1 MQSKRGRKP
10 KPAAEKPPTECLR
23 ERVNAAALRDIASRE
38 LSARWRP
45 HENGP
50 VLRTIINDFL
60 AQVRDGFLRGF
71 WWEEGQMAALGMQGR
86 RYSGYAKGQ
95 EDAYFEELID
105 VGVNEKSVGRSLFS
119 LPGWLRDIGRCGLQ
133 DCYVIDMVNAHVVI
147 QSRRHPLLA
156 TLKEY
161 VERREEVL
169 ASVPRA
175 DGVTDKKARDAAKLL
190 FIRMLYGGSPAEWCR
205 EQGLSEEGLPA
216 FVQQFELEQATAR
229 AKDVQ
234 ELPEL
239 VARLRDSRM
248 LGRQT
253 HTVSDLL
260 QYILNTS
267 EERRAIDLMCEAF
280 KKRGVEI
287 CAYEHDGL
295 YLRAPS
301 LSAVDI
307 KKVAEEACAY
317 PVTVKA
323 CANYDLQALTE
334 ELVSRATE
342 DGHSISASDWE
353 VVDEGWEEFE
363 SLVCEARRAKLT
375 SHDIFATLLM
385 AEKRVS
391 DKVPWPIHDLFKL
404 PRLALNYLWY
414 DATSC
419 VWVEGGANGV
429 SRLKHYITQMLE
441 RRLSEYSLGDHLTGS
456 VTIRR
461 DFGNKHF
468 RDGVE
473 SCLRSLLVCDEH
485 FHLDPQ
491 SSLRYLNFQGMAWD
505 RETESFVRT
514 SPDML
519 ISRCTGWSFE
529 ECTNTA
535 GMEAV
540 DKALA
545 MIRDAQDERGLDLP
559 SEVPEEAAQILDEA
573 AAIFPELKFWFDFT
587 REWEGVIYELTHL
600 SRGLFGIQM
609 AEALYVRGSGRNGK
623 DTVCN
628 AVAKVGGTYVTSV
641 SCDALS
647 QIKNADSASPTF
659 ASLRARRVVCVR
671 EVSKDVDIIP
681 EVYKK
686 FTDPFSEL
694 SGRNLYEHL
703 VTFAPQY
710 IAFFASNGP
719 IKVAMDNA
727 VRERTAII
735 DHVSIFTDMPKEA
748 NDVQWV
754 NMNQRIQGY
763 RPGFFWLFRRIYH
776 HLVRGRDRRN
786 IGPIPL
792 ASIEQKEIDCAE
804 SRGGAFKGFLQ
815 SVEPAKK
822 PGDATPQTEVDKAAA
837 LTCGLREKEVN
848 LYLAGKGFVKVR
860 RKKGS
865 GNVYFYQYRFEV
877 DGVKRE
883 PQWVRLSDRSTGE
896 YSEYNACGGFS
907 SKHTLTGCG

>member
-1 MQSKRGRKP
+1 MQNKRGRKP

-23 ERVNAAALRDIASRE
+23 ECVNICALRDVASRG

-60 AQVRDGFLRGF
+60 AQVRNGYLRGF
-71 WWEEGQMAALGMQGR
+71 WWDEGRMAELGLQGR
-86 RYSGYAKGQ
+86 RYSGYDKCH
-95 EDAYFEELID
+95 EDSYFEGMMGT
-105 VGVNEKSVGRSLFS
+105 GVNEKTVGKSLFS

-133 DCYVIDMVNAHVVI
+133 DCYVLDMVNAHVVI

-156 TLKEY
+156 TLKKY
-161 VERREEVL
+161 VEHREEVL
-169 ASVPRA
+169 ASIPRA
-175 DGVTDKKARDAAKLL
+175 AGVTDKQARDSAKLL
-190 FIRMLYGGSPAEWCR
+190 FIRMLYGGSHAEWCK
-205 EQGLSEEGLPA
+205 EQGLSEDGLPA
-216 FVQQFELEQATAR
+216 FAQQFELEQANAR
-229 AKDVQ
+229 AKDMQ
-234 ELPEL
+234 EQPEL
-239 VARLRDSRM
+239 VAKLRDTRL
-248 LGRQT
+248 LGGEM
-253 HTVSDLL
+253 HTVTDLL
-260 QYILNTS
+260 QYVLNTC
-267 EERRAIDLMCEAF
+267 EERRAIDLMCEAL

-295 YLRAPS
+295 YLRSPWLNAT
-301 LSAVDI
+301 DI
-307 KKVAEEACAY
+307 KKLAEEACTY

-323 CANYDLQALTE
+323 CASYDRQALIN

-342 DGHSISASDWE
+342 SSHAISASDWDFF
-353 VVDEGWEEFE
+353 DEDWEEIE
-363 SLVCEARRAKLT
+363 SLVHEARRAKLT
-375 SHDIFATLLM
+375 SHDTYATLLM
-385 AEKRVS
+385 AEKQVS
-391 DKVPWPIHDLFKL
+391 EQIPWPIHDLFKL
-404 PRLALNYLWY
+404 PRLAQNYLWY
-414 DATSC
+414 DAKTSG
-419 VWVEGGANGV
+419 WVEGGANGV
-429 SRLKHYITQMLE
+429 SRLKDYITQMLE
-441 RRLSEYSLGDHLTGS
+441 HRLSEYSLGDQLAAS
-456 VTIRR
+456 VTRRR

-468 RDGVE
+468 REGVE
-473 SCLRSLLVCDEH
+473 SCLRSKLVCDDH

-491 SSLRYLNFQGMAWD
+491 SSLRYLNFKGQAWD

-519 ISRCTGWSFE
+519 ISRCTGWVFE

-540 DKALA
+540 DRALA
-545 MIRDAQDERGLDLP
+545 IIRDAQDERGLDVP
-559 SEVPEEAAQILDEA
+559 SEVPEEAARILDDA
-573 AAIFPELKFWFDFT
+573 ATVFPELKFWFDFT

-600 SRGLFGIQM
+600 SRGLFGVQM

-628 AVAKVGGTYVTSV
+628 ACAKVGGTYVTSV

-647 QIKNADSASPTF
+647 QIRNADSASPTF

-681 EVYKK
+681 EVYKR

-735 DHVSIFTDMPKEA
+735 DHVSIFTDKPKEA

-804 SRGGAFKGFLQ
+804 SRSDAFKEFLQ
-815 SVEPAKK
+815 CVEPAKK
-822 PGDATPQTEVDKAAA
+822 PHDATPQCEVDKTAA

-848 LYLAGKGFVKVR
+848 LYLAGKGFVKIR

-877 DGVKRE
+877 DGVKEE
-883 PQWVRLSDRSTGE
+883 PQWVKIADKQ
-896 YSEYNACGGFS
+896 AS
-907 SKHTLTGCG
+907 SLT